1 MVDASLQM
9 FVDTETTGLGH
20 IGKPPRTDGIVQI
33 AFAWRDSGRKV
44 KKQSW
49 LCNPGKRMLADNR
62 AVEAFSKS
70 NLKMKDIQ
78 SAPAAREVATEVRHF
93 LKENVDSR
101 VIFHAYNR
109 AFDQPFLEAIPWRL
123 KLNWGNG
130 VMIMASRYLGYTY
143 DRLALEKALAGLGLD
158 GSVNGPR
165 HRADSDACPALLVW
179 EEINK

>member
-1 MVDASLQM
+1 MVDPALHM

-20 IGKPPRTDGIVQI
+20 LGTPPRIDGIVQI
-33 AFAWRDSGRKV
+33 AFAWRNSNGKV

-49 LCNPGKRMLADNR
+49 LCNPGKRMLSGDR

-78 SAPAAREVATEVRHF
+78 SAPAAMEVATEVRLF
-93 LKENVDSR
+93 LKENVHSR
-101 VIFHAYNR
+101 VVFHAYNQ
-109 AFDQPFLEAIPWRL
+109 AFDRPFLEASPWRL
-123 KLNWGNG
+123 KLNWGDD

-143 DRLALEKALAGLGLD
+143 DRLALEKALTGLGLD
-158 GSVNGPR
+158 RRVKGPR
-165 HRADSDACPALLVW
+165 HRADSDAYAALLVW